1 MFPDSPLTLVAA
13 HRHPHLN
20 RLCTQDR
27 QIRLRLFVTAKKLFP
42 SIGTNVRTMNNFNY
56 KPISLFDWWIR
67 CYEADRPTTTTTW
80 GISVLHAPMRSNCSS
95 MASWKPN
102 TTNISLIKSFNSSSK
117 AHMYNAKQQQQQP
130 GANLLRC
137 LQSAMVCPCH
147 LFCGDDGDY
156 SSCLASR
163 EEFQAL
169 DLQIPGHVNRKKI
182 R

>member
-1 MFPDSPLTLVAA
+1 MA
-13 HRHPHLN
+13 
-20 RLCTQDR
+20 TQ
-27 QIRLRLFVTAKKLFP
+27 
-42 SIGTNVRTMNNFNY
+42 Y
-56 KPISLFDWWIR
+56 
-67 CYEADRPTTTTTW
+67 
-80 GISVLHAPMRSNCSS
+80 
-95 MASWKPN
+95 
-102 TTNISLIKSFNSSSK
+102 TTNISLIKSSNSRFK
-117 AHMYNAKQQQQQP
+117 AHIYNAKQQQQP
-130 GANLLRC
+130 VAIFLRC